1 MPLRLN
7 VQQQN
12 SLTFEDLLSTAQ
24 RFRETGLAA
33 GLVEFFCAQEID
45 IDSSAIVWAQSE
57 SYMLG
62 FPHGLR
68 GLLVTS
74 TKNFFEFEL
83 ELNAERTKVMHV
95 HDFLDVTSKQ
105 NMSIH
110 NRGTGQ
116 GYGALCLQVLEALN
130 QKH

>member
-1 MPLRLN
+1 MSLRLN

-12 SLTFEDLLSTAQ
+12 SLTFEELLSTAK
-24 RFRETGLAA
+24 RFREAGLATGLA
-33 GLVEFFCAQEID
+33 EFFRAQEID

-62 FPHGLR
+62 FPYGLR

-83 ELNAERTKVMHV
+83 ELNAEHTKVIHV
-95 HDFLDVTSKQ
+95 HEFLDVTAKQ
-105 NMSIH
+105 NISIH

-116 GYGALCLQVLEALN
+116 GLGALSLKVLDSLN
-130 QKH
+130 AK